1 MLEEKNGMTE
11 AIYNKKSSRLAY
23 LIGTLS
29 YTGEVFYNTIG
40 YDASCYITAS

>member
-29 YTGEVFYNTIG
+29 YTGEVLYKTSGYNESG
-40 YDASCYITAS
+40 YITAS